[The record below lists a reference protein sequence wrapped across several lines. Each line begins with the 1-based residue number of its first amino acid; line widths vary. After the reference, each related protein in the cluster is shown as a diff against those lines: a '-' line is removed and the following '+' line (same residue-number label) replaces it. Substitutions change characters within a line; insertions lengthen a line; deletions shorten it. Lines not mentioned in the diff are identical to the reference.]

1 MDENEIPPNLTLS
14 RVGFAQRR

>member
-1 MDENEIPPNLTLS
+1 MDENEIPRNVTLS